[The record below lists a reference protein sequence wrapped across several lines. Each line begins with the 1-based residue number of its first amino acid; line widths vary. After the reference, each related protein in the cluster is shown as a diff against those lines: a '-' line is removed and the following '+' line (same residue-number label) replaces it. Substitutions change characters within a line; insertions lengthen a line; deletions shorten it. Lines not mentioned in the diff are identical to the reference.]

1 MSEYLAKRARAKQ
14 ARQKRSH
21 LRIRSRI
28 HGTAARPRL
37 AVHKSLRYVY
47 AQVID
52 DQSGR
57 TIAQANSGESGL
69 MNGVEG
75 SSSSCAAATK
85 VGEAVAERAKEKGVE
100 TVVFDRG
107 GSIYHGK
114 IKAVADGAREKGL
127 KF

>member
-14 ARQKRSH
+14 ARIKRAH
-21 LRIRSRI
+21 RRLRSRI
-28 HGTAARPRL
+28 QGTGERPRL
-37 AVHKSLRYVY
+37 AVHKSLRYLY

-52 DQSGR
+52 DASGR
-57 TIAQANSGESGL
+57 TIAQANSAEA
-69 MNGVEG
+69 GVMDGVDG
-75 SSSSCAAATK
+75 SSSCCAAAKK
-85 VGEAVAERAKEKGVE
+85 VGEAVAARAKEKGIE

-114 IKAVADGAREKGL
+114 VKAVAEGARDKGL